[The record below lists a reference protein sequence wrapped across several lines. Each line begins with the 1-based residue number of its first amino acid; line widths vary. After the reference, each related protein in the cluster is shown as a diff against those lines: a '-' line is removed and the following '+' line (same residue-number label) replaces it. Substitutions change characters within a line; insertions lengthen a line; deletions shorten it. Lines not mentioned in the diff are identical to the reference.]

1 MTQKNRFQSG
11 TIDYHQA
18 VPLEAGFR
26 QVRQSRCDDIWYCLP
41 EPTYT
46 YTYIALL
53 LIYLAADYEQ
63 LIRQSGRHRVS
74 HE

>member
-1 MTQKNRFQSG
+1 MTFG
-11 TIDYHQA
+11 T
-18 VPLEAGFR
+18 AGR
-26 QVRQSRCDDIWYCLP
+26 SLHN
-41 EPTYT
+41 YT